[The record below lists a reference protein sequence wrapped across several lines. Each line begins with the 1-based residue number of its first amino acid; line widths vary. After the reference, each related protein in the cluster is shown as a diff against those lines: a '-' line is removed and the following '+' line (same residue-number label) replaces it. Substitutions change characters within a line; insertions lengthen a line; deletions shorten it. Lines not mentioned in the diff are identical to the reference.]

1 MSKQQENPVHVKNPF
16 HPRIWDALTQLMN
29 PPGVVQALQA
39 TIIFKHNAFIL
50 MKQYNKWL

>member
-1 MSKQQENPVHVKNPF
+1 MSTIPSIRGFETHE
-16 HPRIWDALTQLMN
+16 LTQLMN